1 MSVATAGVRFK
12 RVVQMNVSSE
22 QWQVIGDYVC
32 DEDEYTTMVLSI
44 IIANTSEN
52 EIFVSLKLVPANG
65 DTESSPYIGRSIPIP
80 AASTTVFGSEIK
92 LIMEK
97 GDSIQAKL
105 DNGIAALETNVSTGV
120 VGKADIIMN
129 LTEMA

>member
-12 RVVQMNVSSE
+12 RVVQKDVDSDKWN
-22 QWQVIGDYVC
+22 VIGDYIC
-32 DEDEYTTMVLSI
+32 TEDEYTTMVLSI

-52 EIFVSLKLVPANG
+52 EIFVSLKLVPSDG
-65 DTESSPYIGRSIPIP
+65 DPETSPYIGRSIPIP
-80 AASTTVFGSEIK
+80 SASTTVFGSEIK

-97 GDSIQAKL
+97 GDSIVARL
-105 DNGIAALETNVSTGV
+105 DNGIAAMETNVSSGV
-120 VGKADIIMN
+120 SGKADIIMN